1 MSILPKNEPHQPHNT
16 PKNFF
21 IWGATMSGKSYL
33 ASYFPDSIVFST
45 DGNEK
50 NSGTRPTI
58 ALQNKVNAQGKI
70 TESVIDILDKY
81 ILALRTEQHSFKT
94 VVIDVIEDV
103 TVLIEQAICMENNV
117 KSLSDIPYGKGY
129 SMFNSMLQE
138 LVIDLKALKMNVVY
152 ISREVTKTDSNDNP
166 VPAPALKEKYYNV
179 VNGNCDLVIRTQH
192 LGSRYVQTVTDIRRK
207 YKESEIEDP
216 IILKILSV
224 IPGALVKD
232 KQSKTP
238 TARPTQTNNKDG
250 K

>member
-1 MSILPKNEPHQPHNT
+1 M
-16 PKNFF
+16 F
-21 IWGATMSGKSYL
+21 GKSYL

-58 ALQNKVNAQGKI
+58 ALLNKVNSQGKI

-81 ILALRTEQHSFKT
+81 ILALRTEQNTFKT

-103 TVLIEQAICMENNV
+103 TVLIEQAICMEANV
-117 KSLSDIPYGKGY
+117 KSLSDIPYGKGF

-138 LVIDLKALKMNVVY
+138 LVMDLKALPMNVVY
-152 ISREVTKTDSNDNP
+152 ISREITKTDSNDNAI
-166 VPAPALKEKYYNV
+166 PAPALKEKYYNV

-192 LGSRYVQTVTDIRRK
+192 LGKNYIQTVTDIRRK
-207 YKESEIEDP
+207 YKQSEIDDP
-216 IILKILSV
+216 QILRILNA

-232 KQSKTP
+232 
-238 TARPTQTNNKDG
+238 TQTTTNKDG

>member
-1 MSILPKNEPHQPHNT
+1 
-16 PKNFF
+16 
-21 IWGATMSGKSYL
+21 MSGKSYL

-207 YKESEIEDP
+207 YKQSEIEDP
-216 IILKILSV
+216 HILRILSA

-232 KQSKTP
+232 TP
-238 TARPTQTNNKDG
+238 QTNNKDG

>member
-1 MSILPKNEPHQPHNT
+1 MSILPKNESHTPRNT
-16 PKNFF
+16 PRNYF

-50 NSGTRPTI
+50 NSGSRPTI
-58 ALQNKVNAQGKI
+58 ALMNKVDAKGNI

-81 ILALRTEQHSFKT
+81 ILALRTEQNTFKT

-103 TVLIEQAICMENNV
+103 TILLEQAICMEAHV

-138 LVIDLKALKMNVVY
+138 LVMNLKALPMNVVY
-152 ISREVTKTDSNDNP
+152 ISREDTRTNGNDQPVP
-166 VPAPALKEKYYNV
+166 VPALRQKYYNV

-192 LGSRYVQTVTDIRRK
+192 LGSRYIQTVTDIRRK
-207 YKESEIEDP
+207 YKQSEIDDP
-216 IILKILSV
+216 QILKILMA
-224 IPGALVKD
+224 IPGALVRD
-232 KQSKTP
+232 TP
-238 TARPTQTNNKDG
+238 QTNNKDG

>member
-1 MSILPKNEPHQPHNT
+1 MSILPENKPHQPHNT
-16 PKNFF
+16 PRNFF

-58 ALQNKVNAQGKI
+58 ALLNKVNSQGKI
-70 TESVIDILDKY
+70 TTSVIDILDKY
-81 ILALRTEQHSFKT
+81 ILALRTEQNTFKT

-103 TVLIEQAICMENNV
+103 TVLIEQAICMEAHV

-138 LVIDLKALKMNVVY
+138 LVMNLKALPMNVVY
-152 ISREVTKTDSNDNP
+152 ISREDTRSDNNKQPVP
-166 VPAPALKEKYYNV
+166 VPALKQKYYNV

-192 LGSRYVQTVTDIRRK
+192 LGKNYIQTVTDIRRK
-207 YKESEIEDP
+207 YKQSEIDDP
-216 IILKILSV
+216 QILRILMA

-232 KQSKTP
+232 VPAQ
-238 TARPTQTNNKDG
+238 TQTNNKDG

>member
-1 MSILPKNEPHQPHNT
+1 MTILPKNEPHQPHNT
-16 PKNFF
+16 PRNFF

-45 DGNEK
+45 DGNEE

-58 ALQNKVNAQGKI
+58 ALLNKVNSQGKI

-81 ILALRTEQHSFKT
+81 ILALRTEQNTFKT

-103 TVLIEQAICMENNV
+103 TVLIEQAICMEAHV

-138 LVIDLKALKMNVVY
+138 LVMNLKALPMNVVY
-152 ISREVTKTDSNDNP
+152 ISREDTRSGNNEQPVP
-166 VPAPALKEKYYNV
+166 VPALKQKYYNV

-207 YKESEIEDP
+207 YKQSEIDDP
-216 IILKILSV
+216 QILRILNA

-232 KQSKTP
+232 TP
-238 TARPTQTNNKDG
+238 QTQTNNKDG

>member
-1 MSILPKNEPHQPHNT
+1 MTILPKNEPHQPHNT
-16 PKNFF
+16 PRNFF

-58 ALQNKVNAQGKI
+58 ALLNKVNSQGKI

-81 ILALRTEQHSFKT
+81 ILALRTEQNTFKT

-103 TVLIEQAICMENNV
+103 TVLIEQAICMEAHV

-138 LVIDLKALKMNVVY
+138 LVMNLKALPMNVVY
-152 ISREVTKTDSNDNP
+152 ISREDTRSNDNEQPVP
-166 VPAPALKEKYYNV
+166 VPALKQKYYNV

-192 LGSRYVQTVTDIRRK
+192 LGKNYLRTVTDIRRK
-207 YKESEIEDP
+207 YKQSEIDDP
-216 IILKILSV
+216 QILRILMA

-232 KQSKTP
+232 AQ
-238 TARPTQTNNKDG
+238 TQTNNKDG

>member
-1 MSILPKNEPHQPHNT
+1 MTILPKNEPHTPHNT
-16 PKNFF
+16 PRNFF

-58 ALQNKVNAQGKI
+58 ALLNKVNSQGKI
-70 TESVIDILDKY
+70 TTSVIDILDKY
-81 ILALRTEQHSFKT
+81 ILALRTEQNTFKT

-103 TVLIEQAICMENNV
+103 TVLIEQAICMEAHV

-138 LVIDLKALKMNVVY
+138 LVMNLKALPMNVVY
-152 ISREVTKTDSNDNP
+152 ISREDTRSNDNEQPVP
-166 VPAPALKEKYYNV
+166 VPALKQKYYNV

-192 LGSRYVQTVTDIRRK
+192 LGKGYIRTVTDIRRK
-207 YKESEIEDP
+207 YKQSEIDDP
-216 IILKILSV
+216 QILRILMA

-232 KQSKTP
+232 VPANT
-238 TARPTQTNNKDG
+238 TTNKDG
-250 K
+250 NK

>member
-1 MSILPKNEPHQPHNT
+1 MTILPKNEPHQPHNT
-16 PKNFF
+16 PRNFF

-152 ISREVTKTDSNDNP
+152 ISREVMRTDSNDNP
-166 VPAPALKEKYYNV
+166 VPAPALKDKYYNV
-179 VNGNCDLVIRTQH
+179 VNGNCDIVIRTQH
-192 LGSRYVQTVTDIRRK
+192 LGTRYIQTVTDIRRK
-207 YKESEIEDP
+207 YKQSEIDDP
-216 IILKILSV
+216 QILRILSA

-232 KQSKTP
+232 MPAQ
-238 TARPTQTNNKDG
+238 TQTNNKDG

>member
-1 MSILPKNEPHQPHNT
+1 MSILPENKAHQPHNT
-16 PKNFF
+16 PRNFF

-45 DGNEK
+45 DGNEE
-50 NSGTRPTI
+50 NSGSRPTI
-58 ALQNKVNAQGKI
+58 ALVNNVNPQGKI

-81 ILALRTEQHSFKT
+81 ILALRTEQNTFKT

-103 TVLIEQAICMENNV
+103 TILLEQAICTEANV

-129 SMFNSMLQE
+129 SLFNSMLQE
-138 LVIDLKALKMNVVY
+138 LVMNLKALPMNVVY
-152 ISREVTKTDSNDNP
+152 ISREDTRSDGNDNP
-166 VPAPALKEKYYNV
+166 FPVPALRQKHYNV

-192 LGSRYVQTVTDIRRK
+192 LGSRYIQTVTDIRRK
-207 YKESEIEDP
+207 YKQSEIDDP
-216 IILKILSV
+216 QILKILNA

-232 KQSKTP
+232 T
-238 TARPTQTNNKDG
+238 TQTTNKDG

>member
-1 MSILPKNEPHQPHNT
+1 MSILPENKPHQPHNT
-16 PKNFF
+16 PRNFF

-58 ALQNKVNAQGKI
+58 ALLNKVNSQGKI

-81 ILALRTEQHSFKT
+81 ILALRTEQNTFKT

-103 TVLIEQAICMENNV
+103 TVLIEQAICMEANV
-117 KSLSDIPYGKGY
+117 KSLSDIPYGKGF

-138 LVIDLKALKMNVVY
+138 LVINLKALPMNVVY
-152 ISREVTKTDSNDNP
+152 ISREITKTDSNDNAI
-166 VPAPALKEKYYNV
+166 PAPALKEKYYNV

-192 LGSRYVQTVTDIRRK
+192 LGKNYIQTVTDIRRK
-207 YKESEIEDP
+207 YKQSEIDDP
-216 IILKILSV
+216 QILRILNA

-232 KQSKTP
+232 
-238 TARPTQTNNKDG
+238 TQTTTNKDG

>member
-1 MSILPKNEPHQPHNT
+1 MTILPKNEPHQPHNT
-16 PKNFF
+16 PRNFF

-58 ALQNKVNAQGKI
+58 ALLNKVNSQGKI

-81 ILALRTEQHSFKT
+81 ILALRTEQNTFKT
-94 VVIDVIEDV
+94 VVVDVIEDV
-103 TVLIEQAICMENNV
+103 TVLIEQAICMEAHV

-138 LVIDLKALKMNVVY
+138 LVMNLKALPMNVVY
-152 ISREVTKTDSNDNP
+152 ISREDTRSNDNEQPVP
-166 VPAPALKEKYYNV
+166 VPALKQKYYNV

-192 LGSRYVQTVTDIRRK
+192 LGKSYLRTVTDIRRK
-207 YKESEIEDP
+207 YKQSEIDDP
-216 IILKILSV
+216 QILRILMA

-232 KQSKTP
+232 AQ
-238 TARPTQTNNKDG
+238 TQTTNKDG

>member
-1 MSILPKNEPHQPHNT
+1 MSILPENKPHQPHNT
-16 PKNFF
+16 PRNYF

-58 ALQNKVNAQGKI
+58 ALLNKVNSQGKI

-81 ILALRTEQHSFKT
+81 ILALRTEQNTFKT

-103 TVLIEQAICMENNV
+103 TVLIEQAICMEANV
-117 KSLSDIPYGKGY
+117 KSLSDIPYGKGF

-138 LVIDLKALKMNVVY
+138 LVMDLKALPMNVVY
-152 ISREVTKTDSNDNP
+152 ISREITKTDSNDNAI
-166 VPAPALKEKYYNV
+166 PAPALKEKYYNV

-192 LGSRYVQTVTDIRRK
+192 LGKNYIQTVTDIRRK
-207 YKESEIEDP
+207 YKQSEIDDP
-216 IILKILSV
+216 QILRILNA

-232 KQSKTP
+232 
-238 TARPTQTNNKDG
+238 TQTTTNKDG

>member
-1 MSILPKNEPHQPHNT
+1 MTILPKNEPHQPHNT
-16 PKNFF
+16 PRNFF

-58 ALQNKVNAQGKI
+58 ALLNKVNSQGKI

-81 ILALRTEQHSFKT
+81 ILALRTEQNTFKT
-94 VVIDVIEDV
+94 VVVDVIEDV
-103 TVLIEQAICMENNV
+103 TVLIEQAICMEAHV

-138 LVIDLKALKMNVVY
+138 LVMNLKALPMNVVY
-152 ISREVTKTDSNDNP
+152 ISREDTRSNDNEQPVP
-166 VPAPALKEKYYNV
+166 VPALKQKYYNV

-192 LGSRYVQTVTDIRRK
+192 LGKSYLRTVTDIRRK
-207 YKESEIEDP
+207 YKQSEIDDP
-216 IILKILSV
+216 QILRILMA

-232 KQSKTP
+232 AQ
-238 TARPTQTNNKDG
+238 TQTNNKDG

>member
-1 MSILPKNEPHQPHNT
+1 MSILPENKPHQPHNT
-16 PKNFF
+16 PRNFF

-58 ALQNKVNAQGKI
+58 ALENEVDANGNIK
-70 TESVIDILDKY
+70 TSVIDILDKY
-81 ILALRTEQHSFKT
+81 ILALRTEHNTFKS

-103 TVLIEQAICMENNV
+103 TVLLEQAICMEHKV
-117 KSLSDIPYGKGY
+117 KTLSDIPYGKGF
-129 SMFNSMLQE
+129 SMFNSMLAE
-138 LVIDLKALKMNVVY
+138 LVMNLKALPMNVIY
-152 ISREVTKTDSNDNP
+152 ISREDTRSDGNEQPIP
-166 VPAPALKEKYYNV
+166 VPALKQKYYNV
-179 VNGNCDLVIRTQH
+179 VNGNCDIVIRTQH

-207 YKESEIEDP
+207 YKQSEVDDP
-216 IILKILSV
+216 QILRILNA

-232 KQSKTP
+232 
-238 TARPTQTNNKDG
+238 TQTTTNKDG